1 MLPANRS
8 TQESPMTVDNA
19 TDARTDVVAA
29 PRPSAPT
36 GDAAWVEPW
45 LFARG
50 TRPRSEYW
58 DVEAARWT
66 SRLVD
71 PGSAPG
77 GD

>member
-1 MLPANRS
+1 
-8 TQESPMTVDNA
+8 MTVQD
-19 TDARTDVVAA
+19 TRTDVVPA
-29 PRPSAPT
+29 PRTAAT

-66 SRLVD
+66 SRSSI
-71 PGSAPG
+71 PAPRR